1 MERALDTTI
10 TIRVPAD
17 LMVRIKAI
25 ADRDYAGDSATLRR
39 LLRLGLEADERR
51 ERVDGPRSAIEVA

>member
-1 MERALDTTI
+1 MLTI

-17 LMVRIKAI
+17 LMDRVKAI
-25 ADRDYAGDSATLRR
+25 AVRDYAGDSATLRR

-51 ERVDGPRSAIEVA
+51 ERVDESAVAAAV

>member
-1 MERALDTTI
+1 MLTV

-17 LMVRIKAI
+17 LMERVKKTA
-25 ADRDYAGDSATLRR
+25 ARDYAGDSATLRR

-51 ERVDGPRSAIEVA
+51 ERVDEPARAAV

>member
-1 MERALDTTI
+1 MTTI

-17 LMVRIKAI
+17 LMERVKTI
-25 ADRDYAGDSATLRR
+25 AARDYAGDSATLRR

-51 ERVDGPRSAIEVA
+51 ERVDGPARPETVAV